1 MKEKR
6 KEAILLSRNSSKIM
20 VIDDEE
26 RLLLAIKRYLVTQ
39 GFQVIVC
46 ESGKTALDRLNNEN
60 IDLIVTSS
68 AKRTLKTAKIIA
80 ENFDIDKNKIQ
91 SINEIY
97 EANADAYIHVLR
109 SLNDEKVKTVIIV
122 GHNPTIAAMV
132 AMMSGNEIIEFKPSA
147 FAVFNISIETWK
159 IFRIIKAENIL
170 SHTP

>member
-1 MKEKR
+1 MKTIILMRHAKAEHGNFEISDFDRKLTEKG
-6 KEAILLSRNSSKIM
+6 KSDADIAAKILIKKI
-20 VIDDEE
+20 
-26 RLLLAIKRYLVTQ
+26 K
-39 GFQVIVC
+39 
-46 ESGKTALDRLNNEN
+46 K

-97 EANADAYIHVLR
+97 EAGSDAYVHVLR

-122 GHNPTIAAMV
+122 GHNPTIAAM
-132 AMMSGNEIIEFKPSA
+132 ATFMSGNEIIEFKPSSI
-147 FAVFNISIETWK
+147 AVFNLSIDTWK
-159 IFRIIKAENIL
+159 IFRIVRAENIL

>member
-1 MKEKR
+1 MATKMKTIILMRHAKAEHGNFEISDFDRKLTEK
-6 KEAILLSRNSSKIM
+6 
-20 VIDDEE
+20 
-26 RLLLAIKRYLVTQ
+26 
-39 GFQVIVC
+39 
-46 ESGKTALDRLNNEN
+46 GKSDADFAAKTLMKKVKK

-97 EANADAYIHVLR
+97 EASSDAYVHVLR

-122 GHNPTIAAMV
+122 GHNPTIGAMAAIL
-132 AMMSGNEIIEFKPSA
+132 SGNEIIEFKPSS
-147 FAVFNISIETWK
+147 FAVFNLSIDTWK
-159 IFRIIKAENIL
+159 MFRIVKAENIL